1 MKNAMKNKATWEKF
15 EGSPGVYEVIAGNI
29 GTVYN
34 GPYKDRADAV
44 YNEYKELSK
53 KDYGRAAGEN
63 IMILSDGEPIK
74 EYMAPKR
81 LTAMVSDYC
90 LPDYWTGHSGN
101 VIIAYPYFELTRP
114 ELIDELMDDLGNL
127 YTGDDEYCIP
137 ESITNEEI
145 YKALD
150 NEIAHFE
157 KFGDIFPDAPKLD
170 DIDDCMDSPVLY
182 VILSVD

>member
-1 MKNAMKNKATWEKF
+1 MKNERYDIIKQGVGIIQSKESYKEAWESF
-15 EGSPGVYEVIAGNI
+15 
-29 GTVYN
+29 
-34 GPYKDRADAV
+34 
-44 YNEYKELSK
+44 NEYCD
-53 KDYGRAAGEN
+53 KDDSVYYLIRYETGKIIETFYP
-63 IMILSDGEPIK
+63 S
-74 EYMAPKR
+74 PKI
-81 LTAMVSDYC
+81 TAMVSDYC

-114 ELIDELMDDLGNL
+114 ELIDELMDDLDSL

-170 DIDDCMDSPVLY
+170 DIDDCMDSPILY
-182 VILSVD
+182 VALSME